1 MTDGAAQAT
10 TASMQ
15 ADKKAVACRNDVK
28 AAAEGSVVVVANDVE

>member
-15 ADKKAVACRNDVK
+15 ADKKAVACRNVK